1 MCRKLLAEQLA
12 RADNRQSNSYRRT
25 GAVDTWPLS
34 MRFGNNRCAVADP
47 PAALLWSLAKLLLP
61 VEAGMC
67 GSFPIA
73 TVVSKKM
80 AEEIFIL
87 LICISRRI
95 LYIRNLIIRK
105 LYVSMDLLSCELMI

>member
-1 MCRKLLAEQLA
+1 
-12 RADNRQSNSYRRT
+12 
-25 GAVDTWPLS
+25 
-34 MRFGNNRCAVADP
+34 
-47 PAALLWSLAKLLLP
+47 
-61 VEAGMC
+61 MC

-73 TVVSKKM
+73 MFVQKKWQKKF
-80 AEEIFIL
+80 FIL

>member
-1 MCRKLLAEQLA
+1 
-12 RADNRQSNSYRRT
+12 
-25 GAVDTWPLS
+25 
-34 MRFGNNRCAVADP
+34 
-47 PAALLWSLAKLLLP
+47 
-61 VEAGMC
+61 MC

-73 TVVSKKM
+73 MFVQKM

-105 LYVSMDLLSCELMI
+105 LYVSLDLLSCELMI